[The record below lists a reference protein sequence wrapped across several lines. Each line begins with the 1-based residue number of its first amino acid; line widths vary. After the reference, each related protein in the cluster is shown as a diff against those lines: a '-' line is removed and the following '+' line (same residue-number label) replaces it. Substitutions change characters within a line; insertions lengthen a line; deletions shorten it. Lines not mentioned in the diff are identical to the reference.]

1 MIEDFALID
10 WFSVTLI
17 ITFGLIGLFNGFV
30 KEVFS
35 AAAWILSLLI
45 AWVYGPFLFPFV
57 LFVFPFSFC
66 TFVLAGASES
76 ESEGERL
83 MI

>member
-30 KEVFS
+30 KEVFFCS
-35 AAAWILSLLI
+35 RLDPIFINCLGLWTFS
-45 AWVYGPFLFPFV
+45 
-57 LFVFPFSFC
+57 FSFC
-66 TFVLAGASES
+66 SGL
-76 ESEGERL
+76 R
-83 MI
+83 

>member
-57 LFVFPFSFC
+57 QDYVIL
-66 TFVLAGASES
+66 TL
-76 ESEGERL
+76 
-83 MI
+83 

>member
-45 AWVYGPFLFPFV
+45 AWVY
-57 LFVFPFSFC
+57 
-66 TFVLAGASES
+66 
-76 ESEGERL
+76 
-83 MI
+83 